1 MGTREPQWL
10 VKVILVMARP
20 RACAAGN
27 MAKIINTLEMV
38 DTVSFAGDSHDDGG
52 GADADAMH
60 QKRKTEVLQRASTG
74 VTT

>member
-27 MAKIINTLEMV
+27 KAKIINTLEMV
-38 DTVSFAGDSHDDGG
+38 DTVSFAVSVNAFPLG
-52 GADADAMH
+52 
-60 QKRKTEVLQRASTG
+60 
-74 VTT
+74 